1 MLSMLAFLLSFVPQ
15 AKWNCGAM
23 HLRRNAS
30 ICGFHQVIMDIMSC
44 RGGGCSWIIGR
55 RVSPQG
61 SNVKYNILLSLL
73 RLHHAE
79 VVHVSEYELP

>member
-1 MLSMLAFLLSFVPQ
+1 MLVFRLSFVPQ
-15 AKWNCGAM
+15 AKRNCGVM

-30 ICGFHQVIMDIMSC
+30 ICGLHQVIMDIVSC
-44 RGGGCSWIIGR
+44 RGAGCSGIIGR

-61 SNVKYNILLSLL
+61 SNVKYRNILLGLL